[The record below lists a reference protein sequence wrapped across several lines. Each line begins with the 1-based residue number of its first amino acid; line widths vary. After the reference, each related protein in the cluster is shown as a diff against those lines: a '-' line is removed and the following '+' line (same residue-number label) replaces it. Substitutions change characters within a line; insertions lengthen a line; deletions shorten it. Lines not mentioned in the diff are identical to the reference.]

1 MPFKCNYTSCCHEI
15 DDKELLAKVGTPND
29 LIPLIRNGHCPRCG
43 RDADLQ
49 GFDFSKFEKKEEPK
63 KVIPKK
69 KTTKTTKKKGAK

>member
-1 MPFKCNYTSCCHEI
+1 
-15 DDKELLAKVGTPND
+15 D

-49 GFDFSKFEKKEEPK
+49 GCDDPKFDKKEEPK

-69 KTTKTTKKKGAK
+69 KTTKTTKKKGEK